1 MKIIT
6 SVKLGCGALA
16 VFASLL
22 AASNAWPQ
30 ASGGGVAQPGS
41 MAAASGSVSPKAARQ
56 ANRALRK
63 KVYAALAQHKEI
75 DAGNLS
81 VTAKEGAVTLGGTVT
96 AAEQVDKVAGIVKS
110 VPGVTSVT
118 NRLTVQQRF
127 GGQ

>member
-6 SVKLGCGALA
+6 SVKLTCGALA
-16 VFASLL
+16 VLASL
-22 AASNAWPQ
+22 NAWPQ
-30 ASGGGVAQPGS
+30 ASGGGMAQPGS
-41 MAAASGSVSPKAARQ
+41 TAAAPASASASPKAARQ

-81 VTAKEGAVTLGGTVT
+81 ITVKEGAVTLGGTV
-96 AAEQVDKVAGIVKS
+96 AAAAQVEKVATIVKG

-118 NRLTVQQRF
+118 NKLTVQPPF

>member
-6 SVKLGCGALA
+6 SVKLACGALA
-16 VFASLL
+16 VLASL
-22 AASNAWPQ
+22 NAWPQ
-30 ASGGGVAQPGS
+30 ASGAGMAQLG
-41 MAAASGSVSPKAARQ
+41 ATVAASGSVSPKAARQ

-81 VTAKEGAVTLGGTVT
+81 VTAKEGAVTLGGTV
-96 AAEQVDKVAGIVKS
+96 AAASQVDTVAAIVKE

-118 NRLTVQQRF
+118 NKLTVQQAF